1 MYLEIIL
8 RYFYTFYSYWSFFND
23 TFIDQTIR
31 TYIELVK
38 ASERI
43 GTFDVNCIKSLTKES
58 VFYVYL
64 GMLFDMNTN
73 VLFYLKSLGEYTI
86 PF

>member
-8 RYFYTFYSYWSFFND
+8 RYFYTFYSYWPLFND

-58 VFYVYL
+58 VFY
-64 GMLFDMNTN
+64 
-73 VLFYLKSLGEYTI
+73 FYSY
-86 PF
+86 